1 MENHKC
7 GFVNI
12 IGKPNV
18 GKSTLMNALV
28 GEKLSIITS
37 KSQTTRHRIT
47 GIINGDDFQIVYSD
61 TPGIIL
67 NPAYK
72 LQESMNNF
80 VTGSL
85 EDADIALFLTDIF
98 EKPEDEPISTLEKLK
113 KTDIP
118 KILIINKI
126 DLDKDEKE
134 NELVEYWKSK
144 EIFDHI
150 IPLSALNKTNIDV
163 LFGLILQNLPLHPPF
178 YPKDELTDKPE
189 RFFMSEIIREKI
201 LMNYKKEIPYS
212 CEVEI
217 EEFKEEEKLVRIRA
231 LIYVE
236 RKTQKGIIIGNQ
248 GAAIKKVGEQARKD
262 MEAFLDKK
270 VFLQTYVKVRDKWR
284 SNDRDLKNFGYN
296 H

>member
-1 MENHKC
+1 MENHKA

-28 GEKLSIITS
+28 GERLSIITS

-67 NPAYK
+67 NPAYR

-80 VTGSL
+80 VSGSL
-85 EDADIALFLTDIF
+85 EDADIALFITDIF
-98 EKPEDEPISTLEKLK
+98 EKKEDEPEGVLRKLQHAEGV
-113 KTDIP
+113 
-118 KILIINKI
+118 KILLLNKM
-126 DLDKDEKE
+126 DLDKDHQID
-134 NELVEYWKSK
+134 ELVEYWKSK
-144 EIFDHI
+144 EIFDHV
-150 IPLSALNKTNIDV
+150 IPISALHKTNVDI
-163 LFGLILQNLPLHPPF
+163 LFGLILESLPLHPPF
-178 YPKDELTDKPE
+178 YPKDELTDRPE

-201 LMNYKKEIPYS
+201 LTNYKKEIPYS
-212 CEVEI
+212 VEVEI

-236 RKTQKGIIIGNQ
+236 RKSQKGIIIGNK
-248 GAAIKKVGEQARKD
+248 GEALKKVGSEARVD
-262 MEAFLDKK
+262 MEKFLAKK
-270 VFLQTYVKVRDKWR
+270 VFLETYVKVKDNWR
-284 SNDRDLKNFGYN
+284 SNERDLKNFGYQG
-296 H
+296 